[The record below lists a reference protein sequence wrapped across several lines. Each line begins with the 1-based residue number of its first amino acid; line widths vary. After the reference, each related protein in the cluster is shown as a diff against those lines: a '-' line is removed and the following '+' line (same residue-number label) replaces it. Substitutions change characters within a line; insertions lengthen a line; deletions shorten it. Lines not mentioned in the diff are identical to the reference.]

1 MPTEVAELPEMSVSH
16 AKMPEMT
23 TRRRPDAQWPLYLM
37 GQVNRPVRV
46 ALVALDDHLRHT
58 VMQELLTDGRTDLVG
73 HAPGA
78 KDGRRLIQSREIDVL
93 LVDLHLSDGTGFQ
106 LIEYVR
112 QTHALMEV
120 IAVSCADD
128 EEHALRA
135 FRCGANG
142 FLLKNSWFGNYVE
155 AVLQVANGGAAVTPS
170 LLRRLVRRLRASGS
184 MDALMDSERNVEREI
199 LSEREKV
206 VLRML
211 AKGMTSSQVASQLA
225 IGEQTVNSHVRSI
238 YRKLK
243 VHTRA
248 QAVVMASNFGVL

>member
-1 MPTEVAELPEMSVSH
+1 
-16 AKMPEMT
+16 
-23 TRRRPDAQWPLYLM
+23 
-37 GQVNRPVRV
+37 
-46 ALVALDDHLRHT
+46 
-58 VMQELLTDGRTDLVG
+58 
-73 HAPGA
+73 
-78 KDGRRLIQSREIDVL
+78 
-93 LVDLHLSDGTGFQ
+93 
-106 LIEYVR
+106 
-112 QTHALMEV
+112 
-120 IAVSCADD
+120 
-128 EEHALRA
+128 
-135 FRCGANG
+135 
-142 FLLKNSWFGNYVE
+142 
-155 AVLQVANGGAAVTPS
+155 VANGGAAVTPS